1 MMNTSDSSSP
11 SSCCSGSPS
20 CTAALV
26 LGIIALVLAL
36 IGFFPCLGWIT
47 LIPAGLLA
55 IIALIMSIVAVSK
68 GSPKGALVVAI
79 IALAL
84 SAVAGIV
91 QAWMASATV
100 TYMEQHQDYG
110 KEGSGNSKG
119 ASADGA
125 GKQGVIEAVR
135 GGGWNVPCGWN
146 RLPGFVVP
154 EPF

>member
-55 IIALIMSIVAVSK
+55 IIALAVSK

-100 TYMEQHQDYG
+100 TYMEQHQDYVEKKALEIQ
-110 KEGSGNSKG
+110 KELRQMEQENRESLRRSGE
-119 ASADGA
+119 ADGMSPA
-125 GKQGVIEAVR
+125 DGTGSQD
-135 GGGWNVPCGWN
+135 
-146 RLPGFVVP
+146 L
-154 EPF
+154 

>member
-1 MMNTSDSSSP
+1 M
-11 SSCCSGSPS
+11 
-20 CTAALV
+20 
-26 LGIIALVLAL
+26 AL

-79 IALAL
+79 IALVL

-100 TYMEQHQDYG
+100 TYMEQHQDYVEKKALEIQ
-110 KEGSGNSKG
+110 KELRQMELENREPLRQSGE
-119 ASADGA
+119 ADGMSPTD
-125 GKQGVIEAVR
+125 GTGSQD
-135 GGGWNVPCGWN
+135 
-146 RLPGFVVP
+146 L
-154 EPF
+154 

>member
-79 IALAL
+79 IALVL

-100 TYMEQHQDYG
+100 TYMEQHQDYVEKKALEIQ
-110 KEGSGNSKG
+110 KELRQMELENREPLRRSGE
-119 ASADGA
+119 ADGMSPTD
-125 GKQGVIEAVR
+125 GTGSQD
-135 GGGWNVPCGWN
+135 
-146 RLPGFVVP
+146 L
-154 EPF
+154 

>member
-1 MMNTSDSSSP
+1 MNTSDSSSP

-84 SAVAGIV
+84 SAVAG
-91 QAWMASATV
+91 
-100 TYMEQHQDYG
+100 
-110 KEGSGNSKG
+110 
-119 ASADGA
+119 
-125 GKQGVIEAVR
+125 VR
-135 GGGWNVPCGWN
+135 RHHPLHSEFRYITC
-146 RLPGFVVP
+146 LPKHP
-154 EPF
+154 IHSEPFPFPVAKFV

>member
-79 IALAL
+79 IALVL

-91 QAWMASATV
+91 QAWMAN
-100 TYMEQHQDYG
+100 QDYVEKKALEIQ
-110 KEGSGNSKG
+110 KELRQMELENREPLRQSGE
-119 ASADGA
+119 ADGMSPTD
-125 GKQGVIEAVR
+125 GTGSQD
-135 GGGWNVPCGWN
+135 
-146 RLPGFVVP
+146 L
-154 EPF
+154 

>member
-79 IALAL
+79 IALVL

-100 TYMEQHQDYG
+100 TYMEQHQDYVEKKAQEIQ
-110 KEGSGNSKG
+110 KELQQMEQQNQEQLKRLRDAEDSSPADETGSQ
-119 ASADGA
+119 D
-125 GKQGVIEAVR
+125 
-135 GGGWNVPCGWN
+135 
-146 RLPGFVVP
+146 L
-154 EPF
+154 

>member
-26 LGIIALVLAL
+26 LGIIALVL
-36 IGFFPCLGWIT
+36 CLGWIT

-79 IALAL
+79 IALVL

-100 TYMEQHQDYG
+100 TYMEQHQDYVEKKALEIQ
-110 KEGSGNSKG
+110 KELRQMELENREPLRQSGE
-119 ASADGA
+119 ADGMSPTD
-125 GKQGVIEAVR
+125 GTGSQD
-135 GGGWNVPCGWN
+135 
-146 RLPGFVVP
+146 L
-154 EPF
+154 

>member
-100 TYMEQHQDYG
+100 TYMEQHQDYVE
-110 KEGSGNSKG
+110 KKALEIRQMEQENRESLRRSGE
-119 ASADGA
+119 ADGMSPA
-125 GKQGVIEAVR
+125 DGTGSQD
-135 GGGWNVPCGWN
+135 
-146 RLPGFVVP
+146 L
-154 EPF
+154 

>member
-1 MMNTSDSSSP
+1 MPGLD
-11 SSCCSGSPS
+11 
-20 CTAALV
+20 
-26 LGIIALVLAL
+26 
-36 IGFFPCLGWIT
+36 T

-100 TYMEQHQDYG
+100 TYMEQHQDYVEKKALEIQ
-110 KEGSGNSKG
+110 KELRQMEQENRESLRRSGE
-119 ASADGA
+119 ADGMSPA
-125 GKQGVIEAVR
+125 DGTGSQD
-135 GGGWNVPCGWN
+135 
-146 RLPGFVVP
+146 L
-154 EPF
+154 

>member
-55 IIALIMSIVAVSK
+55 IIAPVSYTH
-68 GSPKGALVVAI
+68 L
-79 IALAL
+79 
-84 SAVAGIV
+84 
-91 QAWMASATV
+91 T
-100 TYMEQHQDYG
+100 
-110 KEGSGNSKG
+110 
-119 ASADGA
+119 
-125 GKQGVIEAVR
+125 
-135 GGGWNVPCGWN
+135 
-146 RLPGFVVP
+146 LPTILRV
-154 EPF
+154 

>member
-68 GSPKGALVVAI
+68 GSPKGALV
-79 IALAL
+79 
-84 SAVAGIV
+84 AVAGIV

-100 TYMEQHQDYG
+100 TYMEQHQDYVEKKALEIQ
-110 KEGSGNSKG
+110 KELRQMEQENRESLRRSGE
-119 ASADGA
+119 ADGMSPA
-125 GKQGVIEAVR
+125 DGTGSQD
-135 GGGWNVPCGWN
+135 
-146 RLPGFVVP
+146 L
-154 EPF
+154 

>member
-1 MMNTSDSSSP
+1 MMNTYDSSSP
-11 SSCCSGSPS
+11 SSCCSGSLS

-36 IGFFPCLGWIT
+36 VGFFPCLGWIT

-79 IALAL
+79 IALVL

-91 QAWMASATV
+91 QAWMASVTV
-100 TYMEQHQDYG
+100 TYMEQHQDYVEKKALEIQ
-110 KEGSGNSKG
+110 KELRQMEQENKEALRRSVE
-119 ASADGA
+119 ADGMSPA
-125 GKQGVIEAVR
+125 DGTGSRE
-135 GGGWNVPCGWN
+135 
-146 RLPGFVVP
+146 L
-154 EPF
+154 

>member
-68 GSPKGALVVAI
+68 GSPKGALVVGI
-79 IALAL
+79 IALV

-100 TYMEQHQDYG
+100 TYMEQHQDYVEKKALEIQ
-110 KEGSGNSKG
+110 KELRQMEQENRESLRRSGE
-119 ASADGA
+119 ADGMSPA
-125 GKQGVIEAVR
+125 DGTGSQD
-135 GGGWNVPCGWN
+135 
-146 RLPGFVVP
+146 L
-154 EPF
+154 

>member
-1 MMNTSDSSSP
+1 MV
-11 SSCCSGSPS
+11 SSCRTLIHSWSPPQALGSS
-20 CTAALV
+20 
-26 LGIIALVLAL
+26 ALVLAL

-100 TYMEQHQDYG
+100 TYMEQHQDYVEKKALEIQ
-110 KEGSGNSKG
+110 KELRQMEQENRESLRRSGE
-119 ASADGA
+119 ADGMSPA
-125 GKQGVIEAVR
+125 DGTGSQD
-135 GGGWNVPCGWN
+135 
-146 RLPGFVVP
+146 L
-154 EPF
+154 